1 MSGSRSRNLR
11 DKLNQALRKERLGEA
26 LGHYESLQMME
37 LSEPRWPHRKGDLL
51 KRLGREAEAVE
62 AYERA
67 VDLYAQQGFVAR
79 AAAMA
84 KVVLGIAPERVD
96 ILERVSADEARKLHR
111 SARSTITTADAGGL
125 LDGDESA
132 TRTRRYSIDALPLVA
147 DKTAGDDLLRF
158 TTPPAAQHK
167 TLDLDISDAELEDR
181 PTPIGGVSERPTAE
195 RLAQL
200 PSMPLF
206 AEVPKMVLAR
216 MLQESRLIDLEPGEY
231 LVERGTTADAL
242 FVLVEGSV
250 QLIRS
255 VDEDAIV
262 LAEGDVVGISS
273 LLERVNYEGDV
284 TARTRVRAFRISKLL
299 LDRLV
304 AQHPGLGDVLLEIL
318 GRRLVAT
325 LVRTSP
331 MFSSFENGAR
341 AEVAGMFEVRRAD
354 QGTVILEA
362 GKRADGLYI
371 PMIGELTAIRANG
384 EEAGSL
390 KLGRALGQHSM
401 LTRSTSP
408 MTVQAASDV
417 LVLRLSA
424 RRFRELVSEHPKMVA
439 HLEELARRPSAPT
452 FSLLPEPLRKSGA

>member
-1 MSGSRSRNLR
+1 
-11 DKLNQALRKERLGEA
+11 
-26 LGHYESLQMME
+26 
-37 LSEPRWPHRKGDLL
+37 
-51 KRLGREAEAVE
+51 
-62 AYERA
+62 
-67 VDLYAQQGFVAR
+67 
-79 AAAMA
+79 
-84 KVVLGIAPERVD
+84 
-96 ILERVSADEARKLHR
+96 
-111 SARSTITTADAGGL
+111 
-125 LDGDESA
+125 
-132 TRTRRYSIDALPLVA
+132 
-147 DKTAGDDLLRF
+147 
-158 TTPPAAQHK
+158 
-167 TLDLDISDAELEDR
+167 
-181 PTPIGGVSERPTAE
+181 
-195 RLAQL
+195 
-200 PSMPLF
+200 
-206 AEVPKMVLAR
+206 MVLAK

-284 TARTRVRAFRISKLL
+284 TARTKVRAFRISKLL

-331 MFSSFENGAR
+331 MFSSFDNGAR
-341 AEVAGMFEVRRAD
+341 AEVAGLFEVRRAD

-424 RRFRELVSEHPKMVA
+424 RRFRRARLRAPQNGRPPRRACAATERPRLLALAGTVA
-439 HLEELARRPSAPT
+439 QKRRLTPRGRGAPPDEPSILRLA
-452 FSLLPEPLRKSGA
+452 

>member
-1 MSGSRSRNLR
+1 VSGSRTRSLR

-26 LGHYESLQMME
+26 LGHYEALQVME
-37 LSEPRWPHRKGDLL
+37 QSEPRWPHRKGDLL

-84 KVVLGIAPERVD
+84 KVVLAIAPERMD
-96 ILERVSADEARKLHR
+96 ILDRVTTDAARKLRR
-111 SARSTITTADAGGL
+111 SAHHP
-125 LDGDESA
+125 A
-132 TRTRRYSIDALPLVA
+132 THTKRYSVDALPLVA
-147 DKTAGDDLLRF
+147 DKTAEDDLLRF
-158 TTPPAAQHK
+158 TTPPAARHR
-167 TLDLDISDAELEDR
+167 TLELDISDAEVQDR

-195 RLAQL
+195 HLAQL

-206 AEVPKMVLAR
+206 AEVPKEVLAKL
-216 MLQESRLIDLEPGEY
+216 LQESRLIDLEPGEH
-231 LVERGTTADAL
+231 LIERGTTADAL
-242 FVLVEGSV
+242 YSLVEGSV

-255 VDEDAIV
+255 VDEDVIV

-273 LLERVNYEGDV
+273 LLQRVNYEGDV
-284 TARTRVRAFRISKLL
+284 TARTKVRALRISKLL

-304 AQHPGLGDVLLEIL
+304 AHHPGVGDVLLEVL

-331 MFSSFENGAR
+331 MFSSFDNGTR
-341 AEVAGMFEVRRAD
+341 TEVAGMFEVRQAN

-371 PMIGELTAIRANG
+371 PMIGELTAIRPSG
-384 EEAGSL
+384 EELGHL

-401 LTRSTSP
+401 LTRSTSQ

-417 LVLRLSA
+417 LLLRLSA
-424 RRFRELVSEHPKMVA
+424 RRFRQLVSEHPKMVV

-452 FSLLPEPLRKSGA
+452 FSLIPEPWRKSGA